1 MHDQSVDRQRPT
13 FARDA
18 RQSEMTENDCIFNS
32 REPILHLMR
41 GEWNAADELV
51 RVKPRAYHGA
61 PFFMSLST
69 LAHPA
74 LLP

>member
-1 MHDQSVDRQRPT
+1 VT
-13 FARDA
+13 K
-18 RQSEMTENDCIFNS
+18 NDCIFNS

-51 RVKPRAYHGA
+51 RVKLRAYHGA

-74 LLP
+74 LLA